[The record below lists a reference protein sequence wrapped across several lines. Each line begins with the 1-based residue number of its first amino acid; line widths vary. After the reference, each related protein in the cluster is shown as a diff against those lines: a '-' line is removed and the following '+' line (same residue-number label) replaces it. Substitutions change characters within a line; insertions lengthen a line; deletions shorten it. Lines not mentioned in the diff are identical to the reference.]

1 MGLITLRGLLIKAY
15 KGLNESINVEVNS
28 IDVDGRNAEFEEYG
42 HPSELLTSR
51 KKWLLDYEV
60 AYWDLGAKRSDSK
73 LIRVFVVRK

>member
-1 MGLITLRGLLIKAY
+1 MSLSDFLGKAY
-15 KGLNESINVEVNS
+15 KDLNESVNVEVNS
-28 IDVDGRNAEFEEYG
+28 IDVDGRNAEFEEYD
-42 HPSELLTSR
+42 HPSELLTSQ

>member
-1 MGLITLRGLLIKAY
+1 MSLSDFLGKAY
-15 KGLNESINVEVNS
+15 KDLNESVNVEVNS
-28 IDVDGRNAEFEEYG
+28 IDEDGRNAEFEEYD

>member
-1 MGLITLRGLLIKAY
+1 MGLITLRDLLIKAY
-15 KGLNESINVEVNS
+15 KGLNESVNVEVNS
-28 IDVDGRNAEFEEYG
+28 IDEDGRNAEFEEYD

-51 KKWLLDYEV
+51 KKWLLDCEV